1 MNFTMYIPC
10 LQTYYTII
18 SCVYFFNSNFLVSKS
33 INAENN
39 LKIANDSEKF
49 PNLHTTQPMWCTA
62 YRKSFEIKLKYE
74 SRMYSNSCSFTH
86 NILKLLRRLSGF
98 STSYVTTC
106 SKSSQTFSIASMYDN
121 MTYVQV
127 SGFME

>member
-62 YRKSFEIKLKYE
+62 YRKSFEIKLKYVV
-74 SRMYSNSCSFTH
+74 YSNSCSFTH

-98 STSYVTTC
+98 STSYVT
-106 SKSSQTFSIASMYDN
+106 KSSQTFSIASMYDN